1 MEPLSILAA
10 ASAAVGTAKRLVE
23 MGGDI
28 ENMIQQLG
36 KWASYADQ
44 LRSWAGKVE
53 SKPPLFRALNFGNA
67 TQEALNAV
75 MVKNKLAAQEK
86 EIAELLQWHA
96 PPGSYEAF
104 IAERRRIRTEQN
116 RMIYLQAQRRKAFL
130 VNAGYLAAL
139 VVLLGALVWLG
150 FIGYE
155 MISEVKG

>member
-10 ASAAVGTAKRLVE
+10 CSAAVGTAKKIID

-28 ENMIQQLG
+28 EQMIQQLG

-104 IAERRRIRTEQN
+104 IAERRRIRTEQQ
-116 RMIYLQAQRRKAFL
+116 RMLYLQSERRKAFL
-130 VNAGYLAAL
+130 VNSGYAIAL
-139 VVLLGALVWLG
+139 IGLIAMLGWLLHVLV
-150 FIGYE
+150 E
-155 MISEVKG
+155 MVQNR

>member
-1 MEPLSILAA
+1 MSILAA
-10 ASAAVGTAKRLVE
+10 CSAAVGTAKKIID

-28 ENMIQQLG
+28 EQMIQQLG

-104 IAERRRIRTEQN
+104 IAERRRIRTEQQ
-116 RMIYLQAQRRKAFL
+116 RMLYLQSERRKAFL
-130 VNAGYLAAL
+130 VNSGYAIAL
-139 VVLLGALVWLG
+139 IGLIAMLGWLLHVLV
-150 FIGYE
+150 E
-155 MISEVKG
+155 MVQNR